1 MPNCDNNPSALLA
14 TGRGLEIYDFPVAL
28 EPSIPSSFQAHSQ
41 YHSSHSGQVI
51 DDGRHPGL
59 LESLFQRRTSSTVSV
74 QMPCVLSARGESSP
88 PVSKRASGCPMTE
101 LQVLLPQTSIV
112 TPELTERLLL
122 NLANRSVATAMEISG
137 TADEIQ
143 IQFAVRDTDAE
154 QAERHIKAH
163 FNEGRVSKTKT
174 HLSTLLQSRNLP
186 TSKYALSI
194 DFGLR
199 RQILHPL
206 NTLRSFEPDPLIG
219 LVSGLS
225 DLRSDETCI
234 FQVLFQMVREDWR
247 GRFISELADRNGQPR
262 FMESKELL
270 TLATQ
275 KFSRPLLAV
284 SIRLGVVA
292 SDRERAMQI
301 CRGLAGIFQTLAGP
315 NGNELVALQ
324 GEGSPLSSIV
334 NRTSHRSGMLLNVA
348 ELAGIVHLPS
358 ASVVSE
364 KLKRNDERAKKAP
377 QAAFDNSILLLGEN
391 CHDGLTQK
399 IGISAEQF
407 TRHMFVAGGSGG
419 GKSTLLCNSVRQVIE
434 QGFGCAVIDPAGDL
448 INDIMSVIPDNRLND
463 CILFDGSDADYPIGF
478 NPLEAYSETEK
489 YLLSSDL
496 VALFR
501 RYSTAWGSLME
512 AAIAQAINAFLYNSR
527 TGTLLD
533 LKRFLIEKDFR
544 REVLRTVEDDSVK
557 YFWNQEST
565 GINAKSLASVLIRL
579 DGFLRHPLI
588 RNIVCQPTKLN
599 FREII
604 EQKKILLIKISQ
616 GLIGQENA
624 ALLGSFLI
632 SKLYQIALS
641 RQDSSLENRKS
652 FWLFADEVQN
662 YLTPSLGLIL
672 AGTRKYGVGL
682 TMATQS
688 FRTLQSQDAD
698 VAESILTNCFTRI
711 CFRLGDEDAKRFAQ
725 GFSFFTASDLQNLSV
740 GQAIARIERADLD
753 FNLKTF
759 PPAKVPSEI
768 ANLRMQKIVT
778 NTRRFYATKRSAV
791 EAQIHAD
798 LRFST
803 DRGSVT
809 QPSDEL
815 ICAAKNKDTI
825 DTKTI
830 GTVTSLIIPEP
841 MPGDEID
848 SHRINGRGGKHHQ
861 ELQAVI
867 QRMAE
872 SYGFHVEIEKSILD
886 GSRSVDVSLERE
898 NLKIAVEVSVT
909 SSPDWETKNISKCL
923 IAGYDYAV
931 VVASNEKKLKPL
943 ILKLNSDFPL
953 EQQGKI
959 KIFALTGLLG
969 FLRELTPSDDRKR
982 SEKSTGQRLDF
993 AEACEFFDVTPST
1006 LYRWVREGRVPFYR
1020 PGREYQFDRDEL
1032 VLIGKHDLS
1041 GKRKASVKLSPL
1053 TIEKKE
1059 PKGKK
1064 EQDSR
1069 YRKLL
1074 KLD

>member
-1 MPNCDNNPSALLA
+1 MPNRDETPSALLA
-14 TGRGLEIYDFPVAL
+14 IGRGLEIYDFPVAL
-28 EPSIPSSFQAHSQ
+28 EPSIPSDFQARSQ
-41 YHSSHSGQVI
+41 YHPFHCGQDI

-59 LESLFQRRTSSTVSV
+59 IESLFQRRPSSSVSI
-74 QMPCVLSARGESSP
+74 QTPNVLSGESSA
-88 PVSKRASGCPMTE
+88 PVSKRAGCPMTE
-101 LQVLLPQTSIV
+101 LQISLPQTSIV

-122 NLANRSVATAMEISG
+122 NLANRSVPVALEIIG
-137 TADEIQ
+137 TADEVQ
-143 IQFAVRDTDAE
+143 VQFAVRDTDAE

-163 FNEGRVSKTKT
+163 FNESKVSKTKT
-174 HLSTLLQSRNLP
+174 QLSTLLQSTNLS
-186 TSKYALSI
+186 TSKFTLII

-199 RQILHPL
+199 RQILHSL

-225 DLRSDETCI
+225 NLGSVEICV
-234 FQVLFQMVREDWR
+234 FQVLFQTVREDWR
-247 GRFISELADRNGQPR
+247 GRFIAELTDSNGQHR

-270 TLATQ
+270 SLTIQ

-284 SIRLGVVA
+284 SVRLCVVA
-292 SDRERAMQI
+292 SDRERAMGI
-301 CRGLAGIFQTLAGP
+301 CRGQAGIFQPLASP
-315 NGNELVALQ
+315 NGNELVALRC
-324 GEGSPLSSIV
+324 EESSLGSLV

-348 ELAGIVHLPS
+348 ELACIAHLPS

-364 KLKRNDERAKKAP
+364 KLKRNDERTKKAP
-377 QAAFDNSILLLGEN
+377 QGANDNSILLLGEN
-391 CHDGLTQK
+391 SHDGHIQN
-399 IGISAEQF
+399 IGLSAEQF
-407 TRHMFVAGGSGG
+407 TRHMFICGGSGG
-419 GKSTLLCNSVRQVIE
+419 GKSTLLCNSVRQVVE

-448 INDIMSVIPDNRLND
+448 IDDIMSVIPDSRLD
-463 CILFDGSDADYPIGF
+463 DIILFDASDAEYPVGF

-512 AAIAQAINAFLYNSR
+512 AAVAQAVNAFLYNSR
-527 TGTLLD
+527 TGSLAD

-544 REVLRTVEDDSVK
+544 REVLQTVEDDSVR
-557 YFWNQEST
+557 YFWNQESS

-588 RNIVCQPTKLN
+588 RNIVCQRTKLN
-599 FREII
+599 FRDII
-604 EQKKILLIKISQ
+604 EQRKILLIKVSQ

-641 RQDSSLENRKS
+641 RQDTNLEKRKS

-688 FRTLQSQDAD
+688 FRTLQNQDAD
-698 VAESILTNCFTRI
+698 VAESILANCFTRI

-725 GFSFFTASDLQNLSV
+725 GFSFFSASDVQNLSV
-740 GQAIARIERADLD
+740 GHAIARIERSDFD

-759 PPAKVPSEI
+759 PMAEVLSESADQKTQRII
-768 ANLRMQKIVT
+768 A
-778 NTRRFYATKRSAV
+778 NTRRLYATPRSSV
-791 EAQIHAD
+791 EAEIQAGLESPRIKVPAVKPAHKTVSKANNED
-798 LRFST
+798 LAELGTSQV
-803 DRGSVT
+803 SIE
-809 QPSDEL
+809 PSFGEK
-815 ICAAKNKDTI
+815 ITN
-825 DTKTI
+825 
-830 GTVTSLIIPEP
+830 S
-841 MPGDEID
+841 
-848 SHRINGRGGKHHQ
+848 NQGRGGRHHQ

-867 QRMAE
+867 KRVAE
-872 SYGFHVEIEKSILD
+872 TYGYRVEIEQNVLD
-886 GSRSVDVSLERE
+886 GSGRVDISIENE
-898 NLKIAVEVSVT
+898 NLKIACEVSVT
-909 SSPDWETKNISKCL
+909 TTHYEVTNILKCL
-923 IAGYDYAV
+923 TAGFDFV
-931 VVASNEKKLKPL
+931 VVVVSNQKKIPL
-943 ILKLNSDFPL
+943 LNT
-953 EQQGKI
+953 KI
-959 KIFALTGLLG
+959 RSEIPVDHQDKVKTFGLTGLLG
-969 FLRELTPSDDRKR
+969 FLRELSVRKESTGKT
-982 SEKSTGQRLDF
+982 SEKPTGHRLNF
-993 AEACEFFDVTPST
+993 TQACEFFDVTAST
-1006 LYRWVREGRVPFYR
+1006 LYRWVGEGRVPFYR

-1053 TIEKKE
+1053 NIDKRT

-1064 EQDSR
+1064 DRNSR